1 MWKVLKLTMRSYELQ
16 HFISFSSKFDTAA
29 VNLAAH

>member
-16 HFISFSSKFDTAA
+16 HFVSIWSKFDTATA
-29 VNLAAH
+29 NLAAN